1 MPLWTILPFTA
12 LSGFCV
18 SCEAGNECGGS
29 VLPPY
34 RVINHSEHI
43 VALVNRPACR
53 ELPDSLILQP
63 GESFDFES
71 GMGSYGTTLTFFGV
85 YGYKARLVY
94 YDGRYAIRVRD
105 LPIQRQPTESSN
117 FYVKG
122 DWLTYA
128 FTDEDYAYAVKH
140 GTDLRVE

>member
-1 MPLWTILPFTA
+1 MA

-18 SCEAGNECGGS
+18 NCTVGNECGGS
-29 VLPPY
+29 VPPPY
-34 RVINHSEHI
+34 RLINQSEHI

-94 YDGRYAIRVRD
+94 YDGRYVIKVGD
-105 LPIQRQPTESSN
+105 LPIHRQPTESSN
-117 FYVKG
+117 FDVTG
-122 DWLTYA
+122 EWLTYT
-128 FTDEDYAYAVKH
+128 FTDEDYAYAVEH
-140 GTDLRVE
+140 GTDLSGE